1 MSDIGTPSGIDR
13 RTLLKGAAVAGV
25 AAWTAPMIIDS
36 VTSPAAAASGA
47 TIPCSWFYVAFKKP
61 GDSVVYWTGSNS
73 NACNTLS
80 TNNAGTT
87 CKTCGGTTYSL
98 FNGQGVMK
106 YGSQCGSG
114 LRDRGG
120 RVVFAVHRDQ
130 RGHGAGDRRSHDP
143 GGVQSP
149 EFIALLRVPQQH
161 ELRQLDHRVW
171 QQRRRRQLRR
181 PEQLNRTTFRLIAV
195 NP

>member
-114 LRDRGG
+114 TS
-120 RVVFAVHRDQ
+120 ATAA
-130 RGHGAGDRRSHDP
+130 GASCS
-143 GGVQSP
+143 Q
-149 EFIALLRVPQQH
+149 FIAINGATVQAIGGATILAAFSHPSSSLSCACPNNTNSGNSITVCGSSAGGCNCDAQS
-161 ELRQLDHRVW
+161 
-171 QQRRRRQLRR
+171 
-181 PEQLNRTTFRLIAV
+181 N
-195 NP
+195 